1 MSTWY
6 RILLYLGLKSTTS
19 NFCMLYIQNNSI
31 PNPWHYEVRQWFFH
45 ISIFRHRI
53 TFVWKKSIF
62 LNNVQF
68 MNGAKQMSKNYW
80 QFKKV
85 QKYQRNAHRIFT
97 KAEMTHSR
105 TQTVLLTLL
114 THNPIK
120 NGEEGSM
127 RVVATSSVLT
137 LRNFG
142 FFLQEKFGKSYH
154 FGLIYKVWKNSHQL
168 EDLHCVQMQENYFV
182 PIATTLCL

>member
-1 MSTWY
+1 MESSAMVY
-6 RILLYLGLKSTTS
+6 SDNFLNDVNMIENIIIFVAQIYYI

-31 PNPWHYEVRQWFFH
+31 PNSWHHEVRQWFFH

-80 QFKKV
+80 QFKKFK
-85 QKYQRNAHRIFT
+85 KYLRNAHRIFT

-105 TQTVLLTLL
+105 TQTVLPTLL

-120 NGEEGSM
+120 KWRRGQHAG
-127 RVVATSSVLT
+127 RCH
-137 LRNFG
+137 
-142 FFLQEKFGKSYH
+142 K
-154 FGLIYKVWKNSHQL
+154 
-168 EDLHCVQMQENYFV
+168 
-182 PIATTLCL
+182 